1 MASGKRVMIDWLSFT
16 YPVEYGE
23 EINHVSA
30 IHEVENSGIDYLGD
44 DWRILMTAQQ
54 SWTPCAGRRPYGQGF
69 RIDEGIAIYYNTKL
83 DTVLVEISGKGC
95 DYLRSLGIL
104 DTMVSRMTDR
114 ISRIDIAVDI
124 ETETTVMEFVN
135 KSECARFKSKSFVTS
150 PTGDTQYIG
159 SRTSE
164 RYCRVYRYAPPH
176 PRSQYLRTEFVYRK
190 ENAKI
195 LAKRLVDTNFDLF
208 GIAVGSGVIYG
219 FEHPDFEMNENAID
233 MSSYTPERREGK
245 TVMWLVSQVA
255 PAFKKLVK
263 SGVIDNPE
271 AFIKEYFLD
280 G

>member
-1 MASGKRVMIDWLSFT
+1 MTSKRIMIDWLSFT

-44 DWRILMTAQQ
+44 DWRILMTAQP

-69 RIDEGIAIYYNTKL
+69 RIEEGIAIYYNTRL

-104 DTMVSRMTDR
+104 DTMVSRMSDR

-124 ETETTVMEFVN
+124 ETETTVIDFVSM
-135 KSECARFKSKSFVTS
+135 SECARFKSKSFVTS

-164 RYCRVYRYAPPH
+164 RYCRVYRYSPPH
-176 PRSQYLRTEFVYRK
+176 PRSAYLRTEFVYRK

-195 LAKRLVDTNFDLF
+195 LANRLVETNFDLY
-208 GIAVGSGVIYG
+208 GVAVGSGVIYG
-219 FEHPDFEMNENAID
+219 FEHPDFRMDERAID

-271 AFIKEYFLD
+271 AFIKEYFL
-280 G
+280 GE